1 MGDVDGE
8 GHPQILEGA
17 PRMGALV
24 EALRGRVVSAEG
36 DLYLGED
43 GVACWEHLMQMRED
57 GGWVQMAQQRAS
69 W

>member
-1 MGDVDGE
+1 
-8 GHPQILEGA
+8 
-17 PRMGALV
+17 MGALV

-57 GGWVQMAQQRAS
+57 GGWVHMAQQRAS